1 MPCSLWKTRFT
12 WLAASLPAALAERGG
27 PVHATPPLSSPA
39 QPLPDGIAPDRDA
52 GHGPVLAI
60 RAKSLLPLTGEEP
73 ARGARLFA
81 PLKRVDN
88 AVLVVRHGLVE
99 AVGRWGSTPLPPGAL
114 VRDVG
119 PVCLAPACVNA
130 HTHLELSH
138 LAGRTR
144 WEAGFTAWLQSLIPL
159 LSPPQDAAAASAVV
173 AAAEAACADMAAM
186 GTRCVGNVAG
196 SLPHGILVAD
206 AASRAAGLTV
216 SHFCE
221 WFGFGPPFA
230 QGEAPGRRA
239 AARPLEEDP
248 FLAARCA
255 PADTPSAPPG
265 RTCWQT
271 ATKLPPH
278 GAGIFLPLGGIA
290 GGNAAA
296 HGRRGA
302 PAGLLC
308 GVVLPP
314 DWRAPGLRPLAY
326 ALRLGL
332 LCAGTLA
339 VHGVQ
344 LDQQEVEVLAASGAA
359 LCLCPRSNRRLD
371 VGLAPVREL
380 MESGCLLCLGTDGLT
395 SNRDLDVRQEA
406 AWLRETLDVPPEAL
420 VRLLTV
426 NGVAALNLQAS
437 GAGRLEP
444 GAPADFCVLPEALV
458 Y

>member
-1 MPCSLWKTRFT
+1 MCIR
-12 WLAASLPAALAERGG
+12 
-27 PVHATPPLSSPA
+27 
-39 QPLPDGIAPDRDA
+39 DR
-52 GHGPVLAI
+52 
-60 RAKSLLPLTGEEP
+60 
-73 ARGARLFA
+73 
-81 PLKRVDN
+81 
-88 AVLVVRHGLVE
+88 
-99 AVGRWGSTPLPPGAL
+99 
-114 VRDVG
+114 
-119 PVCLAPACVNA
+119 
-130 HTHLELSH
+130 
-138 LAGRTR
+138 
-144 WEAGFTAWLQSLIPL
+144 
-159 LSPPQDAAAASAVV
+159 
-173 AAAEAACADMAAM
+173 
-186 GTRCVGNVAG
+186 
-196 SLPHGILVAD
+196 
-206 AASRAAGLTV
+206 
-216 SHFCE
+216 
-221 WFGFGPPFA
+221 
-230 QGEAPGRRA
+230 
-239 AARPLEEDP
+239 
-248 FLAARCA
+248 
-255 PADTPSAPPG
+255 
-265 RTCWQT
+265 
-271 ATKLPPH
+271 
-278 GAGIFLPLGGIA
+278 
-290 GGNAAA
+290 
-296 HGRRGA
+296 
-302 PAGLLC
+302 
-308 GVVLPP
+308 

>member
-1 MPCSLWKTRFT
+1 MWP
-12 WLAASLPAALAERGG
+12 AGSLPAGAAEPGA
-27 PVHATPPLSSPA
+27 PVNPAPP
-39 QPLPDGIAPDRDA
+39 PLPDAAAPQGPPPDA
-52 GHGPVLAI
+52 GTALAI
-60 RAKSLLPLTGEEP
+60 RAKSLLPLAGEGP
-73 ARGARLFA
+73 ARAARLFA
-81 PLKRVDN
+81 PLKRLDN

-99 AVGRWGSTPLPPGAL
+99 TVGRWGSTPLPPGAL

-144 WEAGFTAWLQSLIPL
+144 WDAGFTAWLRSLIPL
-159 LSPPQDAAAASAVV
+159 LGAPLAAEAV
-173 AAAEAACADMAAM
+173 EAACADMAGT

-196 SLPHGILVAD
+196 SLPGGILAAD
-206 AASRAAGLTV
+206 AASCAAGLTV

-230 QGEAPGRRA
+230 QGEGPWPPRCREA
-239 AARPLEEDP
+239 AEEDP

-255 PADTPSAPPG
+255 PGGHALYSTGPDVLRAARENCRRMGRVFSFHLAESPEETELLTTGTGPLRECYAD
-265 RTCWQT
+265 
-271 ATKLPPH
+271 
-278 GAGIFLPLGGIA
+278 
-290 GGNAAA
+290 
-296 HGRRGA
+296 
-302 PAGLLC
+302 
-308 GVVLPP
+308 VVLPP

-326 ALRLGL
+326 ALSLGL
-332 LCAGTLA
+332 LGADTLA

-344 LDQQEVEVLAASGAA
+344 LDPQEVEVLAASGAA
-359 LCLCPRSNRRLD
+359 LCLCPRSNRHLD
-371 VGLAPVREL
+371 VGVAPVREL

-406 AWLRETLDVPPEAL
+406 VWLRETLDVPPEAL
-420 VRLLTV
+420 VRMLTV
-426 NGVAALNLQAS
+426 NGAAALNLRAS

>member
-1 MPCSLWKTRFT
+1 M
-12 WLAASLPAALAERGG
+12 
-27 PVHATPPLSSPA
+27 HATPPLSSPA

-230 QGEAPGRRA
+230 QGEGPWPPRCREA
-239 AARPLEEDP
+239 AEEDP

-255 PADTPSAPPG
+255 PGGHALYSTGPDVL
-265 RTCWQT
+265 QT
-271 ATKLPPH
+271 AHENCRRMGRVFSFHLAESPEETQLLTE
-278 GAGIFLPLGGIA
+278 GAGPLLDCYA
-290 GGNAAA
+290 
-296 HGRRGA
+296 
-302 PAGLLC
+302 

-380 MESGCLLCLGTDGLT
+380 MESGCLLGLGTDGLT